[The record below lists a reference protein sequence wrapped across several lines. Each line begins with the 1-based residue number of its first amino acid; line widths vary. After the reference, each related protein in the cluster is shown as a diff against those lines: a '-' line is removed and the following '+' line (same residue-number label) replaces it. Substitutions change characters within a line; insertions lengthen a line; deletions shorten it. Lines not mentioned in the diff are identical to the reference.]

1 MYASGF
7 VPFWFVRHFA
17 SRRAYIYMLEIV
29 AQILPLYALV
39 GILDKYCVMFID
51 NEPAR
56 HALEKGYGSD
66 EQVNKLV
73 QTVWLWIEKRGM
85 IPQWQRVCSTANVSD
100 AVSRGDFRE
109 AERHGLQR
117 ICADW
122 DQIFATILQTS
133 LEGPFQ
139 WAEVVMAA
147 GVAPMV
153 PTEHCAI

>member
-17 SRRAYIYMLEIV
+17 SRCAYIYMLEIV
-29 AQILPLYALV
+29 AQM
-39 GILDKYCVMFID
+39 ILDKYCVMFID

-56 HALEKGYGSD
+56 HALGKGYGSD

-73 QTVWLWIEKRGM
+73 QTVWLWIEKHGM
-85 IPQWQRVCSTANVSD
+85 VPQWQRVCSTANVGD

-109 AERHGLQR
+109 AERRGWQR

-133 LEGPFQ
+133 LEGPFR
-139 WAEVVMAA
+139 WAE
-147 GVAPMV
+147 GL
-153 PTEHCAI
+153 